1 MLHGVVRHSLSYLFA
16 VILCDYLII
25 RKAKPYN
32 MYHLYKSEGLYWYWK
47 GCNPRALAAWM
58 VGVTPLLPGL
68 IYNINSNIK
77 MGKGILEF
85 YTLGWLDGLV
95 IAS

>member
-1 MLHGVVRHSLSYLFA
+1 
-16 VILCDYLII
+16 
-25 RKAKPYN
+25 